1 MLKGSSKKYMI
12 DNFYNLNKK
21 EPESKLE
28 VIANGVNVAI
38 KSTFNYLKKYVSATP
53 EIGDEA
59 NPHRYRYKNLGYRLI
74 K

>member
-1 MLKGSSKKYMI
+1 MLKGSLKKYTI

-28 VIANGVNVAI
+28 VIANGVKVII

-53 EIGDEA
+53 EMGDEGSKYHKES
-59 NPHRYRYKNLGYRLI
+59 NRRW
-74 K
+74 